1 MKKKVRVLRRRP
13 SPCDEV
19 EDNRT
24 EFQQKIPE
32 KEIQVIVPIKSE
44 PAEETPGDF
53 VINPEPID
61 DPPQAPELDDIRTEF
76 KNEPELNIIDGDF
89 AADSQ
94 ENSILY

>member
-1 MKKKVRVLRRRP
+1 MRKKVKVLRRKP

-19 EDNRT
+19 EDNRSRS
-24 EFQQKIPE
+24 
-32 KEIQVIVPIKSE
+32 EIQQIVSIKTE
-44 PAEETPGDF
+44 PAKEALGDF
-53 VINPEPID
+53 VIKPD

-94 ENSILY
+94 ENSILH